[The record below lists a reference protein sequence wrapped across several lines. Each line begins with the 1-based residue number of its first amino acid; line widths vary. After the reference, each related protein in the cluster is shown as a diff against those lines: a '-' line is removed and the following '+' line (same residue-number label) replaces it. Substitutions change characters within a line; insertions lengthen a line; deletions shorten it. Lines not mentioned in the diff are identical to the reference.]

1 MHYDEHINFFWYRSP
16 EQDLNSNERAFRPYI
31 FDSGYFSKDNAP
43 NKQINRQI
51 YETKFNEIKTPSI
64 RFEDDIFPKNGK
76 YFVSLISDLCNCLN
90 DDIQY
95 SIMFSLYHLLIYLDI
110 VKRQSPPR
118 LFTKPVSVT
127 SSYSSYSDGDISY
140 QTLSSHTGSTEPSK

>member
-1 MHYDEHINFFWYRSP
+1 MHYDEHRKFFWYRSP

-76 YFVSLISDLCNCLN
+76 YFVSLISDLCNCYF
-90 DDIQY
+90 DIQY